1 MSIPLLIVTIV
12 LLIAN
17 GFFVGAEFALVA
29 ARRSKIEG
37 LAEEGSTSARLAL
50 RSLREL
56 SVMLAGAQ
64 LGITMASL
72 GLGAVAEPL
81 VAHALEGPIESL
93 GLPAGATHTLAVVIA
108 LTIVVF
114 FHMVVGEMAP
124 KNIAIAEPDRT
135 ALALAIP
142 FRIYATVFKPFIVSL
157 NWLANLVVRLFKVEP
172 VDELKSVHTSGEI
185 GFMITESAK
194 KGLLGRFEH
203 RLLSGAVDFGEK
215 DAASVMVPRTEMVAI
230 PRTTTAAEIE
240 QIVLESG
247 MSRIPLFEQDIDHI
261 VGFFHAK
268 DLLRIP
274 SAQREQPV
282 PGPLARQILVVP
294 ESMHLHPLLLEMRK
308 QRQHF
313 ALVLDEHG
321 GTAGIVTLE
330 DLLEEL
336 VGDIRDEYDDAELDV
351 ESFGPGRYVVSGTMH
366 LTDAETKLGLELPEG
381 EYETIAG
388 FLMDRLG
395 RIPRRRDTVDHD
407 GWRLRVLSMHRRRV
421 VQVLAEKL
429 TEEPPRGPAGAA
441 S

>member
-1 MSIPLLIVTIV
+1 MSITLLIVTIL

-37 LAEEGSTSARLAL
+37 LAEEGSTAARLAL
-50 RSLREL
+50 RSLQEL

-81 VAHALEGPIESL
+81 VAHALEGPIL
-93 GLPAGATHTLAVVIA
+93 AVGLPEAAVHTVALVVA

-114 FHMVVGEMAP
+114 FHMVIGEMAP
-124 KNIAIAEPDRT
+124 KNIVIAEPDRS
-135 ALALAIP
+135 ALVLAIP
-142 FRIYATVFKPFIVSL
+142 FRIYATIFKPFIVFL
-157 NWLANLVVRLFKVEP
+157 NWLANLFVRLFGVEP
-172 VDELKSVHTSGEI
+172 VDEIQSAHTSGEI

-203 RLLSGAVDFGEK
+203 RLLSGAVEFGEK
-215 DAASVMVPRTEMVAI
+215 DAASVMVPRTEMIAI
-230 PRTTTAAEIE
+230 PRSTTAAEIE

-247 MSRIPLFEQDIDHI
+247 MSRMPIYEEDLDHV

-274 SAQREQPV
+274 GEQREQPLSD
-282 PGPLARQILVVP
+282 GLIRDMLVVP
-294 ESMHLHPLLLEMRK
+294 ESIHLHPLLLEMRK

-336 VGDIRDEYDDAELDV
+336 VGDIRDEYDDAEVDV
-351 ESFGPGRYVVSGTMH
+351 EAFGPGRYVVSGTMH

-395 RIPRRRDTVDHD
+395 RIPRRRDTVEHD

-421 VQVLAEKL
+421 VQVLVEKPPAE
-429 TEEPPRGPAGAA
+429 EAGPAR
-441 S
+441 

>member
-1 MSIPLLIVTIV
+1 MSITLLIVTLL

-37 LAEEGSTSARLAL
+37 LAEEGSRAARLAL
-50 RSLREL
+50 RSLQEL

-72 GLGAVAEPL
+72 GLGIVAEPL
-81 VAHALEGPIESL
+81 VAHALEGPIGAL
-93 GLPAGATHTLAVVIA
+93 GLPSGVTHTIALVVA

-124 KNIAIAEPDRT
+124 KNIVIAEPDRS

-142 FRIYATVFKPFIVSL
+142 FRIYATVFKPFIVFL
-157 NWLANLVVRLFKVEP
+157 NWLANLVVRLFGVEP
-172 VDELKSVHTSGEI
+172 VDELHSAHTSGEI
-185 GFMITESAK
+185 GFMITESAR

-203 RLLSGAVDFGEK
+203 RLLSGAVEFGEK

-230 PRTTTAAEIE
+230 RRDTTAAQVE
-240 QIVLESG
+240 QTVLESG
-247 MSRIPLFEQDIDHI
+247 MSRIPIFEGDIDHVI
-261 VGFFHAK
+261 GFFHAK

-274 SAQREQPV
+274 SERR
-282 PGPLARQILVVP
+282 GDPLPEGVVRQMLVVP

-308 QRQHF
+308 QRAHF

-336 VGDIRDEYDDAELDV
+336 VGDIRDEYDIAEVDI
-351 ESFGPGRYVVSGTMH
+351 EAFGPGRYVVSGTMH
-366 LTDAETKLGLELPEG
+366 LTDADSKLGLELPEG

-395 RIPRRRDTVDHD
+395 RIPRRRDSVDHG

-429 TEEPPRGPAGAA
+429 PDEEEPAPAEG
-441 S
+441 